1 LQSSGS
7 DAFPN
12 LYSHIDR
19 DDEQPL
25 DHCLDLLANAERTVT
40 LDRNRYFMLGVVL
53 FLLGIQFRMVDSF
66 VLNEGSTRALQRIA
80 KQAKVADANNAATNA
95 FMQASPS
102 PKKTFKHPPWL
113 GFVLLTVGGVMSL
126 HAMVLPKP

>member
-1 LQSSGS
+1 M
-7 DAFPN
+7 F
-12 LYSHIDR
+12 
-19 DDEQPL
+19 
-25 DHCLDLLANAERTVT
+25 
-40 LDRNRYFMLGVVL
+40 GVIL

-66 VLNEGSTRALQRIA
+66 VLNEGSTRTLQRIV

-95 FMQASPS
+95 FMQAAPA
-102 PKKTFKHPPWL
+102 PKKMLKHPPWL

>member
-1 LQSSGS
+1 M
-7 DAFPN
+7 
-12 LYSHIDR
+12 
-19 DDEQPL
+19 
-25 DHCLDLLANAERTVT
+25 T
-40 LDRNRYFMLGVVL
+40 LDRNRYFMLGIIL

-80 KQAKVADANNAATNA
+80 KQAKVADANSATTNA

-102 PKKTFKHPPWL
+102 PKKSFKHPPWL

-126 HAMVLPKP
+126 HALVLPKP